1 MVKTV
6 YIRPIVEAELD
17 LLAQLFQD
25 PDEASEYGFFGYGD
39 PGRLRRDFAENGFF
53 TDHSG
58 KLAVAIGSAR
68 ESSEFVGEVGWH
80 RVTTGPTSSSWN
92 IGIGLLARARRQGY
106 GTRAQRLLAEY
117 LFAHTQLN
125 RVEASTE
132 VDNVA
137 ERRALE
143 KAGFSYEG
151 VLRGACFR
159 AAQWRDMASYSMV
172 RADVG

>member
-17 LLAQLFQD
+17 LLALLFQQ

-58 KLAVAIGSAR
+58 RLAVAVGSTR
-68 ESSEFVGEVGWH
+68 ESSEFVGEVSWH
-80 RVTTGPTSSSWN
+80 RVMTGPGSSSWN
-92 IGIGLLARARRQGY
+92 IGIGLLARARGQGY
-106 GTRAQRLLAEY
+106 GTHAQRLLAEY

-132 VDNVA
+132 VDNIG
-137 ERRALE
+137 ERRSLE
-143 KAGFSYEG
+143 NAGFSYEG

-159 AAQWRDMASYSMV
+159 AGQWRDMASYSIL
-172 RADVG
+172 RADLG